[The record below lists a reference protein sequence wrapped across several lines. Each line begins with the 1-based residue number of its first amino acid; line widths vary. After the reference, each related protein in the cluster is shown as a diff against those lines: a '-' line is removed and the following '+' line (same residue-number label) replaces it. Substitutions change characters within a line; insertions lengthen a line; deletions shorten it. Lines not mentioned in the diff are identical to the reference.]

1 MLSFNNSFSQKC
13 RVSDKPGQ
21 TQSIDF
27 YSIGTGNYAKDVGPA
42 AGEDRADQSS
52 HSTVKS
58 LLITDLPGYGF
69 SFMKPELH
77 EHNMGL
83 MSRSHTLFFGPTAHS
98 DYAPHTTRYYS
109 A

>member
-1 MLSFNNSFSQKC
+1 MLGFNNSFSQKC

-42 AGEDRADQSS
+42 AGEDNALVADQSS
-52 HSTVKS
+52 HSAVKS

-69 SFMKPELH
+69 SFMKPELQ

-83 MSRSHTLFFGPTAHS
+83 MSRYPCPHTLL
-98 DYAPHTTRYYS
+98 
-109 A
+109 